1 VTEQRPLRL
10 FVAVSVPEH
19 LLEALSDA
27 TGELRR
33 RLPPSRW
40 APPENQ
46 HVTLKFL
53 GSSPAHRL
61 EEIAAGVGL
70 VSSSHRAAM
79 LRFAGLGTFPS
90 RRRARVLW
98 AGLED
103 ESGLLRSLAA
113 GLDDALRALGFEPEK
128 REFTPHLTLARWRVP
143 IPLDSPLPELPPEV
157 RAPFVIEALE
167 LFRSHLSPKGARYE
181 VLRSFSLTGTAK

>member
-10 FVAVSVPEH
+10 FVAVGVPEH
-19 LLEALSDA
+19 LLESLSGA
-27 TGELRR
+27 TEEFRR
-33 RLPPSRW
+33 GLPPGRW

-53 GSSPAHRL
+53 GSSPAGSL
-61 EEIAAGVGL
+61 AEIGARVGV
-70 VSSSHRAAM
+70 VSSAHRAAE
-79 LRFAGLGTFPS
+79 LRLGRLGTWPS

-98 AGLED
+98 AGLAD
-103 ESGLLRSLAA
+103 EAGLLHSLAA
-113 GLDDALRALGFEPEK
+113 GLDEALGPLGFEPEK

-143 IPLDSPLPELPPEV
+143 IPLDSPLPELPDEA
-157 RAPFVIEALE
+157 RAPFTVGAVE

-181 VLRSFSLTGTAK
+181 VLRSFSLTSTAQ